1 MGRLVKRGNVYH
13 AIFDGPKTLDK
24 DGVEHRH
31 QVSRACKHPDGKPM
45 NKNDATDHMHD
56 LERMVRLGTFI
67 DNTATMG
74 EYLNDWLTHMRPLIK
89 RSTWA
94 NYEANVRNHLMPA
107 LGHKKMS
114 ETKRGDVQKLL
125 VTRLHGQGL
134 APKTIDNIVSTLHK
148 ACEVAI
154 LDGKLHVNP
163 CDKVELPSKT
173 KPERKHATREE
184 LALIQAELQKPQYD
198 KYRLGFLLAIA
209 IGARRGE
216 LAAIQWH
223 HINFDTGTVT
233 IRQAFSRVND
243 TEIYLQSTKNNF
255 VNNIPL
261 PLLMIDL
268 LRLAHKATPFNRDED
283 FVCCDQD
290 GKPHNPAHLTEAFNR
305 LVINAGLY
313 VIKTGRRKDYKR
325 KGTERYE
332 VSYKAPKY
340 TLHCMR
346 HTQATLLIAAGVDLV
361 TVASR
366 LGHRRV
372 STTSDIYGHAVT
384 EAQQKAADV
393 ANGFMG

>member
-1 MGRLVKRGNVYH
+1 M
-13 AIFDGPKTLDK
+13 
-24 DGVEHRH
+24 
-31 QVSRACKHPDGKPM
+31 
-45 NKNDATDHMHD
+45 
-56 LERMVRLGTFI
+56 
-67 DNTATMG
+67 
-74 EYLNDWLTHMRPLIK
+74 IK
-89 RSTWA
+89 LSYRRKS
-94 NYEANVRNHLMPA
+94 
-107 LGHKKMS
+107 
-114 ETKRGDVQKLL
+114 
-125 VTRLHGQGL
+125 
-134 APKTIDNIVSTLHK
+134 
-148 ACEVAI
+148 
-154 LDGKLHVNP
+154 
-163 CDKVELPSKT
+163 
-173 KPERKHATREE
+173 KPERKNATHEE
-184 LALIQAELQKPQYD
+184 LAIIQAELQKPKYD

-223 HINFDTGTVT
+223 HINFETGTVT

-268 LRLAHKATPFNRDED
+268 LRLAHKTTPFNRDED

-325 KGTERYE
+325 KGTERHE

-346 HTQATLLIAAGVDLV
+346 HTQATLLIAAGVDIV

-372 STTSDIYGHAVT
+372 STTSDIYGQRSRRHSR
-384 EAQQKAADV
+384 KLADV
-393 ANGFMG
+393 ANSFF